1 MRLFAATGVRKSVS
15 FSNSHF
21 LLGSLSS
28 LYATNL
34 RRRWSHT
41 STVRQA
47 PPPEQAWS
55 SDVQDKP
62 GPRGRAQGAGTAF
75 TPQVPAPGSSV
86 PTLSP
91 ACCQDTE
98 EPSCIQR
105 TSRLT
110 KRRCFSLP
118 LFLFSTFQF
127 ALFTFQSAF

>member
-34 RRRWSHT
+34 KRRWSHT

-86 PTLSP
+86 PSLSP

-98 EPSCIQR
+98 VLDQI
-105 TSRLT
+105 
-110 KRRCFSLP
+110 KHYV
-118 LFLFSTFQF
+118 
-127 ALFTFQSAF
+127 